1 MDVQQIAGE
10 IRLDRGNLNA
20 QNVVG
25 PLKLTTHAMDVNV
38 DGFSDGLELTV
49 DKGDI
54 DLKPSR
60 IPLGRMVVH
69 TRSGNIEL
77 ALPQSATFALT
88 ASTDRGEIENEFGEA
103 LKQRT
108 QGHGARLEGAIGS
121 GPDLTLTTDRGS
133 ITVRK
138 SSGEVTPVKEPGA
151 LKRSQQAKV
160 AFAVLAAY

>member
-1 MDVQQIAGE
+1 M
-10 IRLDRGNLNA
+10 
-20 QNVVG
+20 
-25 PLKLTTHAMDVNV
+25 KLTTHATDVNV

-54 DLKPSR
+54 DLKPAR
-60 IPLGRMVVH
+60 MPLGKMVVH

-88 ASTDRGEIENEFGEA
+88 ASTDHGEIENEFGEA

-108 QGHGARLEGAIGS
+108 QGRGARLEGAIGA
-121 GPDLTLTTDRGS
+121 GPDLNLTTDRGS

-138 SSGEVTPVKEPGA
+138 SSGDVPRLRKSLV
-151 LKRSQQAKV
+151 LRSRSQQARV
-160 AFAVLAAY
+160 AFASSSSLSKRFWQTLR